1 MDFLKSQ
8 SNRIQQSLFSKQIV
22 TFTFCLFVLLILVI
36 IFGQNLWKA
45 LGVPA
50 LGYPFGD
57 FNVVKNAF
65 DLFSQGLNIQE
76 VKYLKDTTIFNY
88 PTVWI
93 YLSEYLNLS
102 NNLNTSIFIF
112 LMILSYVSVYFFFI
126 KQTSSYMPIFFFFS
140 GSSLLLV
147 ERGNIDLLIFFMIF
161 IISLNKKFLS
171 ELTYL
176 TATVLK
182 IYPVVILPFFMKKKI
197 LHGVIIFPILFYLFS
212 IKKQL
217 LLISSATPVSSSTSY
232 GTLSISIIFE
242 RYLNLE
248 INHLF
253 ISIALIISSFLIY
266 IIFNN
271 KIKESSI
278 KNDIRFENMFI
289 CGGLIYSSTFLVAAN
304 WDYRLVFLTLC
315 YPYISNQKNGF
326 KFLFNSTL
334 LISMHYTILYDF
346 FWIYG
351 SFVNQISKI
360 ILFFTISVFL
370 IKIFKSKIRIVKF
383 Y

>member
-8 SNRIQQSLFSKQIV
+8 SNKIQQSLFSKQIV

-102 NNLNTSIFIF
+102 NNLNSSIFIF

-140 GSSLLLV
+140 GSSLLL
-147 ERGNIDLLIFFMIF
+147 
-161 IISLNKKFLS
+161 KK
-171 ELTYL
+171 
-176 TATVLK
+176 
-182 IYPVVILPFFMKKKI
+182 
-197 LHGVIIFPILFYLFS
+197 
-212 IKKQL
+212 
-217 LLISSATPVSSSTSY
+217 
-232 GTLSISIIFE
+232 
-242 RYLNLE
+242 
-248 INHLF
+248 
-253 ISIALIISSFLIY
+253 
-266 IIFNN
+266 
-271 KIKESSI
+271 
-278 KNDIRFENMFI
+278 
-289 CGGLIYSSTFLVAAN
+289 
-304 WDYRLVFLTLC
+304 
-315 YPYISNQKNGF
+315 
-326 KFLFNSTL
+326 
-334 LISMHYTILYDF
+334 
-346 FWIYG
+346 
-351 SFVNQISKI
+351 
-360 ILFFTISVFL
+360 
-370 IKIFKSKIRIVKF
+370 
-383 Y
+383 